1 MSKTLSL
8 PIASIAPARSQ
19 SARTGGW
26 TRASASVHP
35 SRAQLL
41 LDLDQHVGAVGVRQ
55 VDGFGIDHNA
65 RRRFLLQ
72 DELVQSLTEPIGV
85 GKEERAVARAIT
97 IPEIGSS
104 PSCRETSW

>member
-1 MSKTLSL
+1 MNRVAYRVEDTVL
-8 PIASIAPARSQ
+8 ADRVD
-19 SARTGGW
+19 
-26 TRASASVHP
+26 RAGTFPECENRWMDAGECKCHP

-55 VDGFGIDHNA
+55 VDGFGIDHDA

-85 GKEERAVARAIT
+85 GKEERAVDSRDHD
-97 IPEIGSS
+97 P
-104 PSCRETSW
+104 